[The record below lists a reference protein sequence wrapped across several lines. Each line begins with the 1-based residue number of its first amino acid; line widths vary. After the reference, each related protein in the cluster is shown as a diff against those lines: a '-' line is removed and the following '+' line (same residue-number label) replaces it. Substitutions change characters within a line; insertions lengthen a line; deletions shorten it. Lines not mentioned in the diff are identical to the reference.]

1 MNTASRF
8 TVNTLMT
15 IVFMNVD
22 FSKHM
27 TNSNAYLGI
36 NLQFLQGKYCRIL
49 LHEQLINIPCQRNS
63 NFIGKA
69 YMELSVPRVFNFY
82 FGPKLKVTHQNW
94 GPRSSRYHFSI
105 LGLKNQ
111 ENSNG
116 EKIQ

>member
-1 MNTASRF
+1 MAKSEF
-8 TVNTLMT
+8 
-15 IVFMNVD
+15 I
-22 FSKHM
+22 S
-27 TNSNAYLGI
+27 
-36 NLQFLQGKYCRIL
+36 
-49 LHEQLINIPCQRNS
+49 INIPRQRNS

-69 YMELSVPRVFNFY
+69 YMELRAPRVFNFY

>member
-1 MNTASRF
+1 MVAATNGNKDLLEFLINRKAS
-8 TVNTLMT
+8 L
-15 IVFMNVD
+15 D
-22 FSKHM
+22 
-27 TNSNAYLGI
+27 
-36 NLQFLQGKYCRIL
+36 LQSYVYD
-49 LHEQLINIPCQRNS
+49 INIPRQRNS

-69 YMELSVPRVFNFY
+69 YMELSAPRVFNFY